1 MLSGGADDLAE
12 ARFLVRQPIPV
23 IIVAGFLGSGKTS
36 LLNHLLRNPQGARI
50 GVVVNDFGKINIDAL
65 SVAGQVDSTV
75 SLGNG
80 CLCCAV
86 DARGLDDLLARLT
99 RPGSDIDVI
108 VIESSGLADPR
119 GMVRLLLNSTNRR
132 LGYGGLV
139 EVVDAAEFDATR
151 ARHPEID
158 GHLRFADLVLLNKT
172 DRVDESDRRRLTELV
187 RELADGKPVLPTTHG
202 RVDPT
207 LLFDRQAV
215 RERRATAR
223 QLSFDELLAES
234 DDCHEHLHAA
244 YQSVEFTT
252 DRPVDPRALM
262 RFLDDRPAG
271 VYRMKGQV
279 HFGVPGHGQKF
290 TLHTVGDFLRFH
302 RTRWGRDE
310 PRRTQLVV
318 IGSGLDR
325 DRVRSGLDAC
335 LGEPDRADE
344 HSMLDV
350 LKYTRA

>member
-1 MLSGGADDLAE
+1 M
-12 ARFLVRQPIPV
+12 VRQPIPV
-23 IIVAGFLGSGKTS
+23 VIVAGFLGAGKTS

-86 DARGLDDLLARLT
+86 DARGLDHLLAKLA
-99 RPGSDIDVI
+99 RPSSDIDVI

-119 GMVRLLLNSTNRR
+119 GMVRLLLNSANPR

-151 ARHPEID
+151 RRHPEID
-158 GHLRFADLVLLNKT
+158 QHLRFADLVLLNKIN
-172 DRVDESDRRRLTELV
+172 RVDESDQRRLAELV
-187 RELADGKPVLPTTHG
+187 RGLADGKPVLPTDHG

-207 LLFDRQAV
+207 LLFEREAG
-215 RERRATAR
+215 RERQDIAR
-223 QLSFDELLAES
+223 QMSFDELLAEPA
-234 DDCHEHLHAA
+234 DDCREHLHAA
-244 YQSVEFTT
+244 YESVEFTA
-252 DRPVDPRALM
+252 DSPVDPRALI

-271 VYRMKGQV
+271 IYRMKGQV
-279 HFGVPGHGQKF
+279 HFGAPGRGQKF
-290 TLHTVGDFLRFH
+290 TLHTVGDFLRFY
-302 RTRWGRDE
+302 RTRWRRDE

-325 DRVRSGLDAC
+325 DRVRSGLTAC
-335 LGEPDRADE
+335 LGEPDRSDE

-350 LKYTRA
+350 LKYTRS

>member
-1 MLSGGADDLAE
+1 M
-12 ARFLVRQPIPV
+12 VRQPIPV

-86 DARGLDDLLARLT
+86 DASGLDDLLARLA
-99 RPGSDIDVI
+99 RPSSDIDVI

-119 GMVRLLLNSTNRR
+119 GMVRLLLNSTNPR

-139 EVVDAAEFDATR
+139 EVVDAAEFESTR
-151 ARHPEID
+151 QRHPELD
-158 GHLRFADLVLLNKT
+158 QHLRFADLVLLNKT
-172 DRVDESDRRRLTELV
+172 DRVDDADRLLELV
-187 RELADGKPVLPTTHG
+187 RELSDGKPVLPTTHG
-202 RVDPT
+202 RLDPA
-207 LLFDRQAV
+207 LLFDPESVRQR
-215 RERRATAR
+215 RETVR
-223 QLSFDELLAES
+223 QLSFDDLLADS
-234 DDCHEHLHAA
+234 HDDCDEHLHTA
-244 YQSVEFTT
+244 YESVEFAA

-262 RFLDDRPAG
+262 RFLDSRPAG
-271 VYRMKGQV
+271 IYRMKGQV
-279 HFGVPGHGQKF
+279 HFGVPGHEQKF

-302 RTRWGRDE
+302 RSRWARDE

-318 IGSGLDR
+318 IGSGLDG
-325 DRVRSGLDAC
+325 DRVREDLHAC
-335 LGEPDRADE
+335 LGGPDESDE

-350 LKYTRA
+350 LKFTRS

>member
-1 MLSGGADDLAE
+1 M
-12 ARFLVRQPIPV
+12 VRQPIPV

-86 DARGLDDLLARLT
+86 DARGLDDLLARLA
-99 RPGSDIDVI
+99 RPGGDIDVI

-139 EVVDAAEFDATR
+139 EVVDAAEFEATR
-151 ARHPEID
+151 RRHPEID
-158 GHLRFADLVLLNKT
+158 QHLRFADLVLLNKI
-172 DRVDESDRRRLTELV
+172 DRVGEPDQQRLAELV
-187 RELADGKPVLPTTHG
+187 RELAGGKPVLPTTHG
-202 RVDPT
+202 RIDPT
-207 LLFDRQAV
+207 LLFDREAV
-215 RERRATAR
+215 RERRTTAR
-223 QLSFDELLAES
+223 QLSFDELLSEPA
-234 DDCHEHLHAA
+234 DCHEHLHAA
-244 YQSVEFTT
+244 YQSVEFTA

-271 VYRMKGQV
+271 VYRMKGLV
-279 HFGVPGHGQKF
+279 YFGVPGHGQKF

-318 IGSGLDR
+318 IGSGLDQ
-325 DRVRSGLDAC
+325 DRVRSRLAAC
-335 LGEPDRADE
+335 LGEPDHADE

-350 LKYTRA
+350 LKYTRS

>member
-1 MLSGGADDLAE
+1 M
-12 ARFLVRQPIPV
+12 VRQSIPV

-75 SLGNG
+75 SLSNG

-86 DARGLDDLLARLT
+86 DSSGLDELLAKLT
-99 RPGSDIDVI
+99 RPGGGIDVI
-108 VIESSGLADPR
+108 VIEASGLADPR

-139 EVVDAAEFDATR
+139 EVVDAAEFDRTR
-151 ARHPEID
+151 RRHPEID
-158 GHLRFADLVLLNKT
+158 QHLRFADLVLLNKV
-172 DRVDESDRRRLTELV
+172 DRVDETARSRLAELV
-187 RELADGKPVLPTTHG
+187 GELADGKPVLPTAHG

-207 LLFDRQAV
+207 LLFDRESV
-215 RERRATAR
+215 RQRQVTAR
-223 QLSFDELLAES
+223 QLSFDELLSES
-234 DDCHEHLHAA
+234 PEDCHEHLHTA
-244 YQSVEFTT
+244 YQSVEFTD

-279 HFGVPGHGQKF
+279 HFGAAGQGQKF

-325 DRVRSGLDAC
+325 ERVHRGLDAC
-335 LGEPDRADE
+335 VGEPDGADE
-344 HSMLDV
+344 HCMLDV
-350 LKYTRA
+350 LKYTRS

>member
-1 MLSGGADDLAE
+1 M
-12 ARFLVRQPIPV
+12 VRQPIPV
-23 IIVAGFLGSGKTS
+23 IIVAGFLGAGKTS

-86 DARGLDDLLARLT
+86 DASGLDDLLARLA

-119 GMVRLLLNSTNRR
+119 GMVRLLLNSTNPR

-151 ARHPEID
+151 RRHPEID
-158 GHLRFADLVLLNKT
+158 QHLRFADLVLLNKI
-172 DRVDESDRRRLTELV
+172 DRVAESDQRRLAELV
-187 RELADGKPVLPTTHG
+187 GGLAGGKPVLPTAHG
-202 RVDPT
+202 RVDPA
-207 LLFDRQAV
+207 LLFDREAV
-215 RERRATAR
+215 RERQDVAR
-223 QLSFDELLAES
+223 QLSFDELLADSS
-234 DDCHEHLHAA
+234 DDCHEHLHTA
-244 YQSVEFTT
+244 YQSVEFTA
-252 DRPVDPRALM
+252 DDPVHPRELM
-262 RFLDDRPAG
+262 RFLDDRPDG

-279 HFGVPGHGQKF
+279 HFGAPGQGQKF
-290 TLHTVGDFLRFH
+290 TLHTVGDFLRFQ
-302 RTRWGRDE
+302 RSRWARGESRC
-310 PRRTQLVV
+310 TQLVV
-318 IGSGLDR
+318 IGSGLDQ
-325 DRVRSGLDAC
+325 DRVRRDLAAC
-335 LGEPDRADE
+335 LGEPDAADE